1 MIIVIFSGK
10 GVCMVVEVTLHKTL
24 LLLPYTHTNSWWTHR
39 DLTQEVQL
47 FDTPYRAQAIITHI
61 NKIANTGLSAYNFE
75 SLEFS
80 FTLGAVKLNLFD
92 LVLYF

>member
-1 MIIVIFSGK
+1 M
-10 GVCMVVEVTLHKTL
+10 C
-24 LLLPYTHTNSWWTHR
+24 
-39 DLTQEVQL
+39 
-47 FDTPYRAQAIITHI
+47 ITHI